1 MFNVN
6 GFKAILIQNNR
17 GESNYYDDQD
27 KREVKIKLCPYNA
40 DMSVKFGI
48 NTIPEAKGYFIVKS
62 KTPIKEGDQIIFI
75 GKFLNT
81 KMDLTEKIL
90 TVLKVEDAWNFN
102 RVENKMII
110 VK

>member
-62 KTPIKEGDQIIFI
+62 KTPIKEGDQIIFEGRTLSVI
-75 GKFLNT
+75 EVR
-81 KMDLTEKIL
+81 DEWI
-90 TVLKVEDAWNFN
+90 WNKLAN
-102 RVENKMII
+102 II
-110 VK
+110 IAVK

>member
-17 GESNYYDDQD
+17 GESDYYDDQD

-62 KTPIKEGDQIIFI
+62 KTPIKEGDQIIFEGRALSVI
-75 GKFLNT
+75 EVR
-81 KMDLTEKIL
+81 DEWI
-90 TVLKVEDAWNFN
+90 WNKLAN
-102 RVENKMII
+102 II
-110 VK
+110 IAVK

>member
-17 GESNYYDDQD
+17 GESDYYDDQD

-40 DMSVKFGI
+40 DMSVKFGR

-62 KTPIKEGDQIIFI
+62 KTPIKEGDQIIFEGRTLSVI
-75 GKFLNT
+75 EVR
-81 KMDLTEKIL
+81 DEWI
-90 TVLKVEDAWNFN
+90 WNKLAN
-102 RVENKMII
+102 II
-110 VK
+110 IAVK

>member
-17 GESNYYDDQD
+17 GESDYYDDQD

-62 KTPIKEGDQIIFI
+62 KTPIKEGDQIIFE
-75 GKFLNT
+75 GRT
-81 KMDLTEKIL
+81 LTIIEVRDEWI
-90 TVLKVEDAWNFN
+90 WNKLAN
-102 RVENKMII
+102 II
-110 VK
+110 IAVK

>member
-6 GFKAILIQNNR
+6 GFKAILMQNNR
-17 GESNYYDDQD
+17 GESDYYDDQD

-62 KTPIKEGDQIIFI
+62 KAPIKEGDQIIFEGRTLSVI
-75 GKFLNT
+75 EVR
-81 KMDLTEKIL
+81 DEWI
-90 TVLKVEDAWNFN
+90 WNKLAN
-102 RVENKMII
+102 II
-110 VK
+110 IAVK

>member
-27 KREVKIKLCPYNA
+27 KKEVKIKLCPYNA

-62 KTPIKEGDQIIFI
+62 KTPIKEGDQIIFEGRTLSVI
-75 GKFLNT
+75 EVR
-81 KMDLTEKIL
+81 DEWI
-90 TVLKVEDAWNFN
+90 WNKLAN
-102 RVENKMII
+102 II
-110 VK
+110 IAVK

>member
-17 GESNYYDDQD
+17 GVSDYYDDQD

-62 KTPIKEGDQIIFI
+62 KTPIKEGDQIIFEGRTLSVI
-75 GKFLNT
+75 EVR
-81 KMDLTEKIL
+81 DEWI
-90 TVLKVEDAWNFN
+90 WNKLAN
-102 RVENKMII
+102 II
-110 VK
+110 IAVK

>member
-17 GESNYYDDQD
+17 GESDYYDDQD

-62 KTPIKEGDQIIFI
+62 KTPIKEGDQIIFEGRTLSVI
-75 GKFLNT
+75 EVR
-81 KMDLTEKIL
+81 DEWI
-90 TVLKVEDAWNFN
+90 WNKLAN
-102 RVENKMII
+102 II
-110 VK
+110 IAVK

>member
-17 GESNYYDDQD
+17 GESDYYDDQD

-40 DMSVKFGI
+40 DISVKFGI

-62 KTPIKEGDQIIFI
+62 KTPIKEGDQIIFEGRTLSVI
-75 GKFLNT
+75 EVR
-81 KMDLTEKIL
+81 DEWI
-90 TVLKVEDAWNFN
+90 WNKLAN
-102 RVENKMII
+102 II
-110 VK
+110 IAVK

>member
-17 GESNYYDDQD
+17 GESDYYDDQD

-48 NTIPEAKGYFIVKS
+48 NTIPEAKGYYIVKS
-62 KTPIKEGDQIIFI
+62 KTPIKEGDQIIFEGRTLSVI
-75 GKFLNT
+75 EVR
-81 KMDLTEKIL
+81 DEWI
-90 TVLKVEDAWNFN
+90 WNKLAN
-102 RVENKMII
+102 II
-110 VK
+110 IAVK

>member
-17 GESNYYDDQD
+17 GESDYYDDQD
-27 KREVKIKLCPYNA
+27 KREAKIKLCPYNA

-62 KTPIKEGDQIIFI
+62 KTPIKEGDQIIFEGRTLSVI
-75 GKFLNT
+75 EVR
-81 KMDLTEKIL
+81 DEWI
-90 TVLKVEDAWNFN
+90 WNKLAN
-102 RVENKMII
+102 II
-110 VK
+110 IAVK